1 MQGLDDMT
9 KRGAILKGL
18 VSYSTPLDFN
28 MQAAGWISVVT
39 EWLIE
44 RLPETGLTAEWAAL
58 PLVELG
64 LPLDNP
70 TALKRN
76 FAEKAIDDRLR
87 WLGGL
92 PTKAALRSL
101 VVPQQVN
108 KQSLEAGRREVKLSV
123 TSRAVVDPARIEAL
137 QDLSSPEFDLT
148 KLVRLCEELN
158 LAFATESYLAMAM
171 LTRAIVDHVPPIFGK
186 QSFAEV
192 ASNYGGATLK
202 REFTNLHTTSRN
214 IADLHLHSQ
223 IRRKE
228 VLPTITQVDASNSL
242 DVLLAEIIVILSGH
256 PQLPTQSR

>member
-1 MQGLDDMT
+1 MHGLDDMT
-9 KRGAILKGL
+9 NRGAAVKAI
-18 VSYSTPLDFN
+18 VAYSAPLDFN
-28 MQAAGWISVVT
+28 MQAGGWIAVVSR
-39 EWLIE
+39 WLM
-44 RLPETGLTAEWAAL
+44 ETFPDSGLAAEWAAL

-64 LPLDNP
+64 LPLDTP
-70 TALKRN
+70 TPLKRN
-76 FAEKAIDDRLR
+76 FAEKAIDERLR

-92 PTKAALRSL
+92 PSKAALRALST
-101 VVPQQVN
+101 PQQVN
-108 KQSLEAGRREVKLSV
+108 KESVETGRREVKLSL

-137 QDLSSPEFDLT
+137 GHLSSPDFDLS
-148 KLVRLCEELN
+148 KLIRLCEELN
-158 LAFATESYLAMAM
+158 LAFATESYLSMAM

-242 DVLLAEIIVILSGH
+242 DVLLAEIIGILT
-256 PQLPTQSR
+256 P